1 MVDDVVVGAEDVTVL
16 KDEEIVVEVVAVDTE
31 EVVELFVLDDVLL
44 RFEEICSNVLE

>member
-1 MVDDVVVGAEDVTVL
+1 MVDDVVVDAEDVAVL

-44 RFEEICSNVLE
+44 RFEEICSSVLE